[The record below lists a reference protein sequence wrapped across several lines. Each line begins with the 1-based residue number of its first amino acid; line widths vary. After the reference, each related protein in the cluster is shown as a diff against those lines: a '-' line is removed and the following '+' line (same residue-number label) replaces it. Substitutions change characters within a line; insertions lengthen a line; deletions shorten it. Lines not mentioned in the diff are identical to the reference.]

1 MDGPEF
7 KGSIFEEFGRVAAAF
22 GSSKR
27 VEISDLLAQGER
39 TVESIASATGMML
52 ANAERLAVGPPQW
65 PTNPSRQERQRRTH
79 ACQRHA
85 QGCNRAGVR
94 NLHGCPG
101 LTDTELVKGAA
112 RSTLDELT
120 EMTVNANKVLVF

>member
-52 ANAERLAVGPPQW
+52 ANAERLAVGPPDW
-65 PTNPSRQERQRRTH
+65 H
-79 ACQRHA
+79 AV
-85 QGCNRAGVR
+85 GLPLTVGAGPASGR
-94 NLHGCPG
+94 PHDA
-101 LTDTELVKGAA
+101 TRK
-112 RSTLDELT
+112 RSKAE
-120 EMTVNANKVLVF
+120 V